1 MAVPTTGVPTDSG
14 AALVGPAAAEL
25 SAMLPS
31 PVPLRVAEVVA
42 TGPAADAVAVRAS
55 FVGAVSAELVLVAD
69 QAVADALAG
78 AAATGGAPLS
88 LADALRPALE
98 AAASVLGAGV
108 LDAATAGP
116 VGSVFDDD
124 DLAAVGLVDSADI
137 PRAWFGLRVRQ
148 SPEAIPHQRAQSV
161 TTGMAGTAGMAGGA
175 ALPTQLPADT
185 HTLRLLHD
193 VEMTLTAEIGRTRL
207 PVRQVLE
214 LVPGTVLELDR
225 AAGAP
230 ADVMVNGRLVARGE
244 VVVVDEEYGI
254 RITEIVGSES

>member
-1 MAVPTTGVPTDSG
+1 VTTG
-14 AALVGPAAAEL
+14 
-25 SAMLPS
+25 
-31 PVPLRVAEVVA
+31 A
-42 TGPAADAVAVRAS
+42 TGT
-55 FVGAVSAELVLVAD
+55 
-69 QAVADALAG
+69 AG
-78 AAATGGAPLS
+78 MTAATGGTAPTGL
-88 LADALRPALE
+88 LAD
-98 AAASVLGAGV
+98 
-108 LDAATAGP
+108 
-116 VGSVFDDD
+116 
-124 DLAAVGLVDSADI
+124 
-137 PRAWFGLRVRQ
+137 
-148 SPEAIPHQRAQSV
+148 H
-161 TTGMAGTAGMAGGA
+161 
-175 ALPTQLPADT
+175 

>member
-1 MAVPTTGVPTDSG
+1 MAVPTTGAPTAEAS
-14 AALVGPAAAEL
+14 ALVGAAAAEL
-25 SAMLPS
+25 SALLPS

-69 QAVADALAG
+69 QAVADALAS
-78 AAATGGAPLS
+78 AAAAGGAPLS

-98 AAASVLGAGV
+98 AAAAVLGAGV
-108 LDAATAGP
+108 LDAAVAGP
-116 VGSVFDDD
+116 VGSVFEED
-124 DLAAVGLVDSADI
+124 DLAAVGLVDSAEI

-148 SPEAIPHQRAQSV
+148 RPEAVPHQRDQ
-161 TTGMAGTAGMAGGA
+161 GA
-175 ALPTQLPADT
+175 ALPVAASSPSSVVRADS